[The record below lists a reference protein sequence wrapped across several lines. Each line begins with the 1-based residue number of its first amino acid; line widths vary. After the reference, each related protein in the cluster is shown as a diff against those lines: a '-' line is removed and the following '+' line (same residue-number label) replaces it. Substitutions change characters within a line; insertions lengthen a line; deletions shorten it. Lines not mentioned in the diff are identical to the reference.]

1 MNDLKNKIV
10 LVTGG
15 SGSIGRAIAKEFL
28 KRESKV
34 IVIDKTKTEEE
45 KNIDYIYLDLL
56 DYEKISESVKNIIQ
70 KYGRIDVLVNNAGIV
85 KDSLM
90 LRMSEDDFDTVIT
103 TNLKTV
109 FMLSQLVAK
118 QMLKQ
123 KSGSI
128 INISSLVGLHGNVG
142 QSNYAASKAGLIGLT
157 KTMAKE
163 LAYKQIRV
171 NCIAPGY
178 VQTSMLDKVSEEYL
192 EKVKQNI
199 PLNRFGEPV
208 ELANVVLFLAS
219 NMSSYI
225 TGEVISVGGG
235 LMM

>member
-70 KYGRIDVLVNNAGIV
+70 KYGRIDILVNNAGIV

-109 FMLSQLVAK
+109 FMLGQLVAK

-128 INISSLVGLHGNVG
+128 INISSLVGLHGNIG

>member
-90 LRMSEDDFDTVIT
+90 LRMSEDDFDTVII

-163 LAYKQIRV
+163 LAHKQIRV
-171 NCIAPGY
+171 NCVAPGY

-225 TGEVISVGGG
+225 TGEIISVGGG

>member
-128 INISSLVGLHGNVG
+128 INISSLVGLHGNIG